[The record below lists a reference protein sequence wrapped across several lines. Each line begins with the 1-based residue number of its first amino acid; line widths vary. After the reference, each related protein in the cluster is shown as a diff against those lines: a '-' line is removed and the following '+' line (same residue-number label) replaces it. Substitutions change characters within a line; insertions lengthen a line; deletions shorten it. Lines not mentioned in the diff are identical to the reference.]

1 MAGDFTRSRH
11 IFPLYYDNKKE
22 EVEGSSF
29 YFFTY
34 VRRLDGPQINHQ
46 IYLKFED
53 VYDLY
58 SYKLLYSKKKGFII
72 LVFSFIFLK
81 SSSSKEDQYG
91 LKMATPI
98 KP

>member
-1 MAGDFTRSRH
+1 MAGDFTRSRL

-34 VRRLDGPQINHQ
+34 VRRLNGPQINHQ

-53 VYDLY
+53 VYDL
-58 SYKLLYSKKKGFII
+58 
-72 LVFSFIFLK
+72 
-81 SSSSKEDQYG
+81 
-91 LKMATPI
+91 
-98 KP
+98 